1 MDIKL
6 GHWHNKSHEGRA
18 VLRIYANQPTH
29 PLWQV
34 WLLSNFNLQ
43 ECLFPALA
51 ISRCAEAWT
60 PSIIVTARPQFYES
74 QSYTKIALFM
84 LFNASSRGQLCR
96 GAGGARC
103 WPGSWLKHLSDI
115 FCRVQQF
122 KYTEEHWGLHYL
134 GLGWAWL
141 STLQQWSGHS
151 PGVGDYWRID
161 TRDWRFGGKI
171 ILSQLR

>member
-34 WLLSNFNLQ
+34 WLLSNFNLH

-96 GAGGARC
+96 GAGGAQC

-134 GLGWAWL
+134 GLGSQHCSNGLVTVLEWGIIEELTQKIGVLAGKL
-141 STLQQWSGHS
+141 YRHS
-151 PGVGDYWRID
+151 
-161 TRDWRFGGKI
+161 
-171 ILSQLR
+171 